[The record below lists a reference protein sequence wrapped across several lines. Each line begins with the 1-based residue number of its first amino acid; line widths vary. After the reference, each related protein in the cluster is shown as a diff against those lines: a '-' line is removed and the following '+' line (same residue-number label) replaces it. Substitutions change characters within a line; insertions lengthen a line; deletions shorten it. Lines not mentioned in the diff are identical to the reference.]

1 MNLYAVRAIYRFE
14 MARAWRTLFQSLVS
28 PVLSTSLYFIVFGA
42 AIGSRIAEI
51 DGISVSAVV
60 EQLIRRAAR
69 EEGLDLRALG
79 HRERRRRR
87 RVS

>member
-1 MNLYAVRAIYRFE
+1 MTPPPVEPAKRKRPVTSVTLSLEALAAVKE
-14 MARAWRTLFQSLVS
+14 M
-28 PVLSTSLYFIVFGA
+28 
-42 AIGSRIAEI
+42 AEI

-60 EQLIRRAAR
+60 ELLIRRAAR